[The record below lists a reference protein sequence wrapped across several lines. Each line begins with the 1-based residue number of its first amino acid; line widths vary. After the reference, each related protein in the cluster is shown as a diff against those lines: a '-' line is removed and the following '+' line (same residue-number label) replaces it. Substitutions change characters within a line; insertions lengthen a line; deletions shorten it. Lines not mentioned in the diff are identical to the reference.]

1 MLPPDPPKLSHRDIH
16 PTEDLYDDDVD
27 INSDTENT
35 VELSSTEIN
44 ILIYLYLLE
53 SNFTHTAF
61 TLLSESNLPS
71 TTLFQHF
78 NPSYPTPSSSS
89 SAATSKTTRLA
100 ARAKDK
106 DPSHPAHPAHHRPD
120 SSPSA
125 PAFGRAGGRI
135 ERGELVRKLWKAVRW
150 EEVERHVGSGGAGGE
165 VGGEGQCQGKFRLL
179 VPHVCPQG
187 FQAGGTGA
195 GEVGGV
201 GVGVGEAP
209 PPKRPEVFPAPEERE
224 KKAKKKTRRP
234 SSSPPPR
241 DRDRERDRDRSF
253 SPPPKDSK
261 KPAQESKKEKPRK
274 RARLSDAEDSEPA
287 PPKVKRKEKEKE
299 KEKEGGLKV
308 PTTSA
313 SAQASR
319 ATTPG
324 ERERERERESRP
336 NSKGKEKEPKK
347 VELGEEVSSVAWNP
361 KNVDLLASG
370 SNDGFVRLWEFL
382 PPPPPPPPSSSSL
395 PPNPN
400 PSLTLPTRPTGI
412 SHKGIDTSKKTITA
426 VAWHPDGTILA
437 TGSQDGV
444 GRLFT
449 PGGQLQAIMSYGR
462 GAVNAIKWAPGGM
475 AILVGKDDF
484 TVCMWVE
491 RGGSMVMKMCFDAHT
506 KEVNDVDWLD
516 DDVFAS
522 AGNDHTILVHYADD
536 KRPRFTFKGH
546 TDDVTKIKWSP
557 RVPGPAQ
564 GKQGGVGERLL
575 ASVADDGSCMI
586 WRLPWYPS
594 GRGGS
599 VAAGGGGGGQGRGEG
614 AFGPTG
620 RSISPVKKH
629 DALSDEDD
637 YFHPSQSHSQSQSN
651 TPLPGSNSGKG
662 GTGVDN
668 CLHRLNVVSGSENK
682 RMDQLEWMPANESGR
697 LILAAGGQD
706 ATVKLFDAL
715 SGETLHVLSGLES
728 GTGSLAFSPRAFLG
742 LEGVRGRGK
751 GEGRGEGK
759 VGRLGVLAGGGG
771 DGVVRVWD
779 VESGRVIWGMEVE
792 EDEKK
797 RDIRERPMMLSMGWR
812 EDGKHLACGLF
823 NKTLYMVNVMKAIGG
838 REKESK

>member
-1 MLPPDPPKLSHRDIH
+1 MLPPDPPKLSHRDID
-16 PTEDLYDDDVD
+16 PTEDVYDDDVD
-27 INSDTENT
+27 INSDTEHT

-89 SAATSKTTRLA
+89 SAATSKANRVNG
-100 ARAKDK
+100 RAKDK
-106 DPSHPAHPAHHRPD
+106 DRPD
-120 SSPSA
+120 GSPSA
-125 PAFGRAGGRI
+125 PTFGRAGGRI

-150 EEVERHVGSGGAGGE
+150 EEVERHVGPGGE
-165 VGGEGQCQGKFRLL
+165 VMEPQCPNPFHLL
-179 VPHVCPQG
+179 IPHVCPQG
-187 FQAGGTGA
+187 YQSASGNPGPLPPA
-195 GEVGGV
+195 LQVS
-201 GVGVGEAP
+201 GVGEAP
-209 PPKRPEVFPAPEERE
+209 PPKRPEVFPAPDEREKERERTEERERDRREERERKEERE
-224 KKAKKKTRRP
+224 KRQEEKERELEKPKPKKKARRP

-241 DRDRERDRDRSF
+241 DRSI
-253 SPPPKDSK
+253 SPPPSK
-261 KPAQESKKEKPRK
+261 KTSAQESKKEKSRK
-274 RARLSDAEDSEPA
+274 RARLSDGEDSEPA
-287 PPKVKRKEKEKE
+287 SQKTKKKEKES
-299 KEKEGGLKV
+299 GLKV
-308 PTTSA
+308 PAA
-313 SAQASR
+313 SAQGSR

-324 ERERERERESRP
+324 ESRAS
-336 NSKGKEKEPKK
+336 SKGKEKEPKK
-347 VELGEEVSSVAWNP
+347 LEAGEEVGIWTEHRDAVSSVAWNP

-382 PPPPPPPPSSSSL
+382 PPPSSST
-395 PPNPN
+395 PNPN
-400 PSLTLPTRPTGI
+400 PSLTLPSRPTGI
-412 SHKGIDTSKKTITA
+412 SHKGIESNKKTITA

-449 PGGQLQAIMSYGR
+449 PSGQLQAIMSYGR
-462 GAVNAIKWAPGGM
+462 GAVNAMKWSPSGM

-484 TVCMWVE
+484 TVCKWVD
-491 RGGSMVMKMCFDAHT
+491 RGGSMAMKMCFDAHT

-522 AGNDHTILVHYADD
+522 AGNDHTILVHYGDD

-557 RVPGPAQ
+557 LVPGKP
-564 GKQGGVGERLL
+564 VSERLL
-575 ASVADDGSCMI
+575 ASVSDDGSCMI
-586 WRLPWYPS
+586 WKLPHYPS
-594 GRGGS
+594 NRGPS
-599 VAAGGGGGGQGRGEG
+599 VSG
-614 AFGPTG
+614 ATSFGPTG

-629 DALSDEDD
+629 DPLSDEDD
-637 YFHPSQSHSQSQSN
+637 YFHQSQNN
-651 TPLPGSNSGKG
+651 TPLPGSGTGKG
-662 GTGVDN
+662 RGTGVDN
-668 CLHRLNVVSGSENK
+668 CLHKLSVVSGSENK

-697 LILAAGGQD
+697 MILAAGGQD

-715 SGETLHVLSGLES
+715 SGETLHVLSGLET
-728 GTGSLAFSPRAFLG
+728 GTGSLSFSPSGFLG
-742 LEGVRGRGK
+742 LK
-751 GEGRGEGK
+751 GLSPK
-759 VGRLGVLAGGGG
+759 VGKLGVLAGGGW
-771 DGVVRVWD
+771 DGVARLWD
-779 VESGRVIWGMEVE
+779 VESGKVLWGMEVE

-812 EDGKHLACGLF
+812 EDGKHLACGLY

-838 REKESK
+838 SKEKENK

>member
-1 MLPPDPPKLSHRDIH
+1 MLPPDPPKLSHRDID
-16 PTEDLYDDDVD
+16 PSEDLYDDDAD
-27 INSDTENT
+27 IHSDTENT

-89 SAATSKTTRLA
+89 SAATSKANRA
-100 ARAKDK
+100 NARAKDLANR
-106 DPSHPAHPAHHRPD
+106 HPG

-125 PAFGRAGGRI
+125 APTFGRTGGRI

-150 EEVERHVGSGGAGGE
+150 EEVERHVGPGGE
-165 VGGEGQCQGKFRLL
+165 VVGGQCQGKFHLL
-179 VPHVCPQG
+179 VPHVCPG
-187 FQAGGTGA
+187 
-195 GEVGGV
+195 GGV
-201 GVGVGEAP
+201 GAGGLEVSGVGEAP

-224 KKAKKKTRRP
+224 RREDKEKEVEKPKTKKKARRP

-241 DRDRERDRDRSF
+241 DQDRSL
-253 SPPPKDSK
+253 SPPPKKS
-261 KPAQESKKEKPRK
+261 AQESKKEKPRK
-274 RARLSDAEDSEPA
+274 RARLSDGEDSEPA
-287 PPKVKRKEKEKE
+287 PPKTKKKE

-313 SAQASR
+313 QASR

-324 ERERERERESRP
+324 DSRP

-382 PPPPPPPPSSSSL
+382 PPPPSSSS
-395 PPNPN
+395 PPSPN

-412 SHKGIDTSKKTITA
+412 SHKGIESNKKTITA

-449 PGGQLQAIMSYGR
+449 PSGQLQAIMSYGR
-462 GAVNAIKWAPGGM
+462 GAVNAMKWSPSGM

-484 TVCMWVE
+484 TVCKWVD
-491 RGGSMVMKMCFDAHT
+491 RGGSMAMKMCFDAHT

-557 RVPGPAQ
+557 LVPG
-564 GKQGGVGERLL
+564 KQVTERLL

-586 WRLPWYPS
+586 WKLPYYPS

-599 VAAGGGGGGQGRGEG
+599 VSVGGGGGGG
-614 AFGPTG
+614 FGPTG

-629 DALSDEDD
+629 DPLSDEDD
-637 YFHPSQSHSQSQSN
+637 YFHPSQSN
-651 TPLPGSNSGKG
+651 TPLPGSGSGSGAGKG
-662 GTGVDN
+662 KGTGTGVDN
-668 CLHRLNVVSGSENK
+668 CLHRLSVVSGSENK
-682 RMDQLEWMPANESGR
+682 RMDQLEWMPANDSGR

-742 LEGVRGRGK
+742 LEGVKGK
-751 GEGRGEGK
+751 GK
-759 VGRLGVLAGGGG
+759 VGRLGVLAGGGW
-771 DGVVRVWD
+771 DGVARVWD
-779 VESGRVIWGMEVE
+779 VESGKVLWGMEVE

-797 RDIRERPMMLSMGWR
+797 RDVRERPMMLSMGWR
-812 EDGKHLACGLF
+812 EDGRHLACGLF

-838 REKESK
+838 KEKESK